1 MRLRHIEVFQAVL
14 QAGSVSG
21 AARLLNVSQPN
32 VSRVLNHAE
41 QQLGFT
47 LFDRTPQGLIVTPE
61 GRRLMPE
68 VEALFSHIQ
77 AIGELAEQLRQGEG
91 QHVRI
96 GSAHALGHS
105 VMAPVLVDFRR
116 QTPGGSVELVTGHF
130 NTLSQDLLQYK
141 MDFALAFG
149 EQATQELVAESI
161 YQGNMVALLPK
172 DSDVEGPVSLTW
184 LCDNDLLM
192 LQQQDPLGQVLN
204 RVLRENGLMPHS
216 ALFIKTY
223 SVIADMVLAGGGVGV
238 VDTFTARRYVDQ
250 LKIVPV
256 VEPLPFEV
264 ILLSRR
270 DQPASQAAL
279 RLRQLIKRKV
289 GELKGVP
296 FDPV

>member
-149 EQATQELVAESI
+149 EPATQELVSESI
-161 YQGNMVALLPK
+161 YQANMVALLPK
-172 DSDVEGPVSLTW
+172 DSPVEGPVSLAW
-184 LCDNDLLM
+184 LCENELLM
-192 LQQQDPLGQVLN
+192 LQQQDPLGLVLN
-204 RVLRENGLMPHS
+204 RVLRENGLTPQSSLH
-216 ALFIKTY
+216 IKTY

-250 LKIVPV
+250 LKICEVL
-256 VEPLPFEV
+256 EPLPFEV
-264 ILLSRR
+264 ILLNRR
-270 DQPASQAAL
+270 DQPVSQAAL
-279 RLRQLIKRKV
+279 KLKQLIRRKLW
-289 GELKGVP
+289 ELGNSGVLS
-296 FDPV
+296 

>member
-41 QQLGFT
+41 QQLGFA
-47 LFDRTPQGLIVTPE
+47 LFDRTPQGLIITPE

-68 VEALFSHIQ
+68 VEALFRHIQ
-77 AIGELAEQLRQGEG
+77 AIGELAQQLRQGEG

-105 VMAPVLVDFRR
+105 VMAPVLVEFRR

-149 EQATQELVAESI
+149 EQATEELVAESI
-161 YQGNMVALLPK
+161 YQANMVALLPK
-172 DSDVEGPVSLTW
+172 DSPVDGPVSLAW

-216 ALFIKTY
+216 ALYIKTY

-250 LKIVPV
+250 LKIVAV

-270 DQPASQAAL
+270 DQPVSQAAL

>member
-161 YQGNMVALLPK
+161 YQANMVALLPK
-172 DSDVEGPVSLTW
+172 DSPVEGPVSLAW
-184 LCDNDLLM
+184 LCENDLLM

-216 ALFIKTY
+216 ALYIKTY

-250 LKIVPV
+250 LKIVAV
-256 VEPLPFEV
+256 AEPLPFEV
-264 ILLSRR
+264 IFAE
-270 DQPASQAAL
+270 PAGSACVTGGA
-279 RLRQLIKRKV
+279 
-289 GELKGVP
+289 EAETT
-296 FDPV
+296 DTE

>member
-32 VSRVLNHAE
+32 VSRILNHAE

-105 VMAPVLVDFRR
+105 VMAPVLVDLRR

-172 DSDVEGPVSLTW
+172 DSDVEGPVSLAW
-184 LCDNDLLM
+184 LCENDLLM

-270 DQPASQAAL
+270 DSRPR
-279 RLRQLIKRKV
+279 RLRT
-289 GELKGVP
+289 G
-296 FDPV
+296 